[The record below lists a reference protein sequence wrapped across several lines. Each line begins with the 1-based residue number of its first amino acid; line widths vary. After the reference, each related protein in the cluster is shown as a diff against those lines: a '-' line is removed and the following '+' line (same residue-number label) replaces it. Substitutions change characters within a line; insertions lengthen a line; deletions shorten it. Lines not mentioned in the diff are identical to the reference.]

1 LGVFRGGREKEKE
14 REREVT
20 DNMEREEITD
30 NKEIERVEKEEKWKE
45 RAMCLN
51 FV

>member
-1 LGVFRGGREKEKE
+1 
-14 REREVT
+14 
-20 DNMEREEITD
+20 MEREEITD

>member
-1 LGVFRGGREKEKE
+1 MGVFRGGRENEKE